1 MKMLKLIIPVL
12 GTVVMTGCELNQKD
26 IGPDDSFIKIYNHP
40 DELYAFYPESVL
52 ELNDGGYLIL
62 SALKDDSSQFEFP
75 VTHLVRTND
84 RGEVV
89 YTREHNWYAPVGK
102 LIQDDNSA
110 WFVAMDNQLRGFGL
124 EIDLASG
131 NLVAQQELDLTM
143 PLSAFRGSGGNI
155 LVLGYNF
162 LERKSRISLFTDG
175 FNRIRTV
182 DLNINSDLQNQV
194 QKHLNR
200 SGTWYPFYMGEYSGT
215 GGEGYYVNCF
225 ANYTLRTIFLDAAGN
240 YLNGDIYSFQTE
252 AALSSLVNISDN
264 RFALTRY
271 YAGSNYLLPLVEVE
285 YNRSQNFNDVRGEV
299 LPELTFNA
307 RVLSGK
313 LILNDLPYLIFA
325 SQSNSNSMVIYIYEP
340 ESGKRVASIHRDFDT
355 RIDVS
360 DLKINSDGNILVLG
374 KTFILG
380 KYQRPVLVKVN
391 SREIKDLLEK

>member
-1 MKMLKLIIPVL
+1 MKILKMIFPVFVLIA
-12 GTVVMTGCELNQKD
+12 GCELNQKD

-40 DELYAFYPESVL
+40 DELYSFYPESVL
-52 ELNDGGYLIL
+52 ELSDGGFLIL

-75 VTHLVRTND
+75 ITHLIRTND
-84 RGEVV
+84 RGVVV
-89 YTREHNWYAPVGK
+89 YTREHSWYAPVGK
-102 LIQDDNSA
+102 LIQDNNSA
-110 WFVAMDNQLRGFGL
+110 WFVAIDNQLRGFGL
-124 EIDLASG
+124 EVDLASG
-131 NLVAQQELDLTM
+131 NLIGQKELELTM
-143 PLSAFRGSGGNI
+143 PLSAFRGSNGDM

-162 LERKSRISLFTDG
+162 LERKSRISLYTSG

-200 SGTWYPFYMGEYSGT
+200 SGTWYPFFMGEYSGT
-215 GGEGYYVNCF
+215 TGEGYYVNCF
-225 ANYTLRTIFLDAAGN
+225 ANYTLRTVFMDAAGN

-271 YAGSNYLLPLVEVE
+271 YAGSNYLLPIVEVE
-285 YNRSQNFNDVRGEV
+285 YNRSQNFNDIRGEV

-307 RVLSGK
+307 RMLSGK
-313 LILNDLPYLIFA
+313 LNINEISYLIFA
-325 SQSNSNSMVIYIYEP
+325 SQSNSNSIIIYIYDPDTGE
-340 ESGKRVASIHRDFDT
+340 RIASIQREFDT

-360 DLKINSDGNILVLG
+360 DLRITSEGDILVLA

-380 KYQRPVLVKVN
+380 KYQRPVLVKIN
-391 SREIKDLLEK
+391 SREINELI